1 MMNFRK
7 GKKALNKKIMRKTF
21 LTSLGFCISITHFN
35 ITTAEVITIAET
47 GFIVENKIQVSQNKE
62 TTWKAFTEEV
72 DLWWPKD
79 HSWWGADSTF
89 SIEAI
94 AGGCFCEMGEGKSA
108 EHMHINFVDPPNA
121 LTMTGGLG
129 PLQEMGMYGALAF
142 KFNEN
147 ENGTEVVMTYRVNGI
162 NPDGFEQLAPIVD
175 QVQALQ
181 IGGLENLLNARQ

>member
-1 MMNFRK
+1 MKF
-7 GKKALNKKIMRKTF
+7 F
-21 LTSLGFCISITHFN
+21 LFLSCFLSASILPISD
-35 ITTAEVITIAET
+35 AEVLNLAET
-47 GFIVENKIQVSQNKE
+47 GFIVENKIQVGQDKA
-62 TTWKAFTEEV
+62 TTWRAFTEEV

-79 HSWWGADSTF
+79 HSWWGNDSTF

-94 AGGCFCEMGEGKSA
+94 AGGCFCEMGDGKSA
-108 EHMHINFVDPPNA
+108 EHMHVTFVDPPNA

-147 ENGTEVVMTYRVNGI
+147 ADGTEVVMTYRVNGI
-162 NPDGFEQLAPIVD
+162 NPDGFDQLAPIVD

-181 IGGLENLLNARQ
+181 IGGLATLLNARL